1 MVLNYVYFGVSILGI
16 FLFFFLLKKFFKWL
30 QKKLDKLDRNVLF
43 KKAEVVHFFKFI
55 TPRREKH
62 ILKFTIRALRIGI
75 SIVFLIFY
83 LPFVFHFIPET
94 QEIADTILSYVM
106 SPVNMVVKGFLDF
119 IPGFFFIL
127 VIFFGTK
134 YLLKFLKYVTG
145 ELEKEAVRL
154 DGFHAD
160 WAKPTFNLIR
170 VVIIAFAV
178 IICWPYIPGSQSEG
192 FKGVSIFLGVLFSLG
207 STAAISN
214 IVAGIVITYMRPF
227 KVGDRVEIG
236 NTIGDVTERS
246 LLVTRLK
253 TIKNLDV
260 TIPNSSILGNHIV
273 NFTKNAAEDVGVI
286 LHTSVTIG
294 YDVPSGDVIQALVKG
309 AKNTELILQKPEPF
323 VLVKSLDDFYINYEI
338 NCHTKNP
345 EKGALIYSYLHES
358 IKNELHNAG
367 IEILSP
373 HYSAVRD
380 GGALTVPPENVP
392 KDYQQPGF
400 KIGGFKIGS

>member
-1 MVLNYVYFGVSILGI
+1 MVLRYVYFGLSILGI
-16 FLFFFLLKKFFKWL
+16 FLFFFLLKKFFKWF
-30 QKKLDKLDRNVLF
+30 QSKLDKLDRNVIF
-43 KKAEVVHFFKFI
+43 RKKEIANFFKFI

-62 ILKFTIRALRIGI
+62 ILQFIVRFLRITI
-75 SIVFLIFY
+75 SVLFLIFY
-83 LPFVFHFIPET
+83 LPFVFKFIPET
-94 QEIADTILSYVM
+94 KEVADTVLEYVM
-106 SPVNMVVKGFLDF
+106 KPVNFLIQGFLDF
-119 IPGFFFIL
+119 LPGFFFMI
-127 VIFFGTK
+127 VIFFITK
-134 YLLKFLKYVTG
+134 YLLKFLKYFTD
-145 ELEKEAVRL
+145 ELEREAVRL

-160 WAKPTFNLIR
+160 WAKPTYNLIR
-170 VVIIAFAV
+170 FIVIAFAV
-178 IICWPYIPGSQSEG
+178 VICWPYIPGSQSDG

-246 LLVTRLK
+246 LLVTRLR

-260 TIPNSSILGNHIV
+260 TIPNSSILGNHIT
-273 NFTKNAAEDVGVI
+273 NFTKNAAEDIGVI

-294 YDVPSGDVIQALVKG
+294 YDVPSGDVIQALVTG
-309 AKNTELILQKPEPF
+309 AKKTEMILQKPEPF

-338 NCHTKNP
+338 NCHTKHP
-345 EKGALIYSYLHES
+345 EKSALIYSYLHES

-380 GGALTVPPENVP
+380 GGMLTVPPENIP
-392 KDYQQPGF
+392 KDYKQPGF
-400 KIGGFKIGS
+400 KIGSFKIGD

>member
-1 MVLNYVYFGVSILGI
+1 MILKYVYFGISLLGI
-16 FLFFFLLKKFFKWL
+16 FIFFFLLKKIF
-30 QKKLDKLDRNVLF
+30 KKLQLKIDQLDRNIF
-43 KKAEVVHFFKFI
+43 FRNKEVAKLFKFI

-62 ILKFTIRALRIGI
+62 ILTFAIRGLKIAL

-83 LPFVFHFIPET
+83 LPFVFSLMPET
-94 QEIADTILSYVM
+94 KVYADTVFEYIM
-106 SPVNMVVKGFLDF
+106 KPVQFLIDGFLEF
-119 IPGFFFIL
+119 LPGFFFII
-127 VIFFGTK
+127 VIVLLTK
-134 YLLKFLKYVTG
+134 YLLKFLKYLTG
-145 ELEKEAVRL
+145 ELEREAVRL

-170 VVIIAFAV
+170 VVVIAFAV
-178 IICWPYIPGSQSEG
+178 IVCWPYIPGSQSDG
-192 FKGVSIFLGVLFSLG
+192 FKGVSIFFGVLFSLG

-246 LLVTRLK
+246 LLVTRVK

-260 TIPNSSILGNHIV
+260 TVPNSTILGNHIV

-294 YDVPSGDVIQALVKG
+294 YDVPSGDVIKALVSG
-309 AKNTELILQKPEPF
+309 AKKTQMILEKPEPF
-323 VLVKSLDDFYINYEI
+323 VLVKSLDDFYISYEI

-345 EKGALIYSYLHES
+345 EKSALIYSYLHEN
-358 IKNELHNAG
+358 IKNEMHNAG

-373 HYSAVRD
+373 HYSALRD
-380 GGALTVPPENVP
+380 GNSLTVPPENVP
-392 KDYQQPGF
+392 KDYIKPGF
-400 KIGGFKIGS
+400 KIGE

>member
-1 MVLNYVYFGVSILGI
+1 MILNYVFFGLSILGI
-16 FLFFFLLKKFFKWL
+16 LIFFLLLKKFFKWL
-30 QKKLDKLDRNVLF
+30 QSKVDTLDRNVLF
-43 KKAEVVHFFKFI
+43 KKKEVAKLFKFI

-62 ILKFTIRALRIGI
+62 IIKVVVRVLRIAI
-75 SIVFLIFY
+75 SIFFLILY
-83 LPFVFHFIPET
+83 LPFVFRFIPET
-94 QEIADTILSYVM
+94 EEYARIVFEIVI
-106 SPVNMVVKGFLDF
+106 SPIRSAVTGVLNF
-119 IPGFFFIL
+119 IPDLITIIVIIL
-127 VIFFGTK
+127 MAK
-134 YLLKFLKYVTG
+134 YLLKFLKYLTG
-145 ELEKEAVRL
+145 ELEREAVRL

-170 VVIIAFAV
+170 VVVIAFVAV
-178 IICWPYIPGSQSEG
+178 ICWPYIPGSDSAA
-192 FKGVSIFLGVLFSLG
+192 FKGVGIFFGVLFSLG

-214 IVAGIVITYMRPF
+214 IVAGVVITYMRPF

-246 LLVTRLK
+246 LLVTRVK

-260 TIPNSSILGNHIV
+260 TVPNSTILGNHII
-273 NFTKNAAEDVGVI
+273 NFSKNADEEVGII

-294 YDVPSGDVIQALVKG
+294 YDVPSGDVIQALLKG
-309 AKNTELILQKPEPF
+309 AKNTKMVLQKPEPF

-345 EKGALIYSYLHES
+345 EKSALIYSYLHES

-380 GGALTVPPENVP
+380 GGVITVPPENVP
-392 KDYQQPGF
+392 KDYVQPGF

>member
-1 MVLNYVYFGVSILGI
+1 MILNYVYFGISILGI

-30 QKKLDKLDRNVLF
+30 QTKLDKLDRNVLF
-43 KKAEVVHFFKFI
+43 KKAEIVNFFKFI

-62 ILKFTIRALRIGI
+62 ILKFTIRALRIAI
-75 SIVFLIFY
+75 SILFLVLY

-94 QEIADTILSYVM
+94 QAIADTVLQYVM
-106 SPVNMVVKGFLDF
+106 TPVNMVVKGVLDF
-119 IPGFFFIL
+119 IPGFFFII

-134 YLLKFLKYVTG
+134 YLLKFLKYLTG

-260 TIPNSSILGNHIV
+260 TIPNSSILGNHII
-273 NFTKNAAEDVGVI
+273 NFSKNAAEDVGVI

-380 GGALTVPPENVP
+380 GGALTVPPENIP
-392 KDYQQPGF
+392 KDYVQPGF
-400 KIGGFKIGS
+400 KIGGFKIRG

>member
-1 MVLNYVYFGVSILGI
+1 MVLRYVYFGISILGI
-16 FLFFFLLKKFFKWL
+16 FLFFFLLKKFFTWL
-30 QKKLDKLDRNVLF
+30 QTKADKLDRNVLF
-43 KKAEVVHFFKFI
+43 KKKEVAKLFKFI

-62 ILKFTIRALRIGI
+62 IIKFTIRIFRI
-75 SIVFLIFY
+75 SISIFFLILY
-83 LPFVFHFIPET
+83 LPWVFHFLPET
-94 QEIADTILSYVM
+94 KEYADKVLEYVLK
-106 SPVNMVVKGFLDF
+106 PVNFLITGFLDF
-119 IPGFFFIL
+119 LPGFFFII
-127 VIFFGTK
+127 VIVFITK
-134 YLLKFLKYVTG
+134 YLLRFLKYLTN
-145 ELEKEAVRL
+145 ELEREAVRL

-170 VVIIAFAV
+170 VVVIAFAA

-214 IVAGIVITYMRPF
+214 IVAGVVITYMRPF

-253 TIKNLDV
+253 TIKNLDI

-273 NFTKNAAEDVGVI
+273 NFTKNAAEELGVI

-294 YDVPSGDVIQALVKG
+294 YDVPSGDVIKALVAG
-309 AKNTELILQKPEPF
+309 AKKTPMILEKPEPF

-345 EKGALIYSYLHES
+345 EKGAVIYSHLHEN

-373 HYSAVRD
+373 HYSAIRD
-380 GGALTVPPENVP
+380 GNVLTVPPENVP
-392 KDYQQPGF
+392 KDYIKPWF
-400 KIGGFKIGS
+400 KIGNK